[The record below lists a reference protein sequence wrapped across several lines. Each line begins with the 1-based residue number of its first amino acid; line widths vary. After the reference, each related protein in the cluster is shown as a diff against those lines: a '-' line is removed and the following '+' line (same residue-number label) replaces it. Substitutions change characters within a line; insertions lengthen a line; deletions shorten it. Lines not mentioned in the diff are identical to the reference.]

1 VVAVIEKGFPFVER
15 FWTKDDVEAAY
26 ALIKTKVADVPLL
39 LLKKEHYIDE
49 TSYSILAGN
58 KETEEVNAFIREYV
72 GANDNLK
79 FKGGEFVSIKSPD
92 DAILDK
98 DYLLVDYFTEP
109 SKITVRIAK
118 GEPSLEDHFNNG
130 TLVEKALR
138 LLKRKSI
145 EPTDESLHEI
155 IVHQSDERTESQ
167 ESRINMKMSMIDG
180 KDKKVYLSSAENAYV
195 YVIIWKL
202 LFPDMS
208 PEDFSSVKILDG
220 AGGYGS
226 RLMAAIMMNASY
238 VGVEPNP
245 LSSPGFSK
253 MIEMFGSSE
262 KQKMLEDGLPG
273 AVGVENLPFGWADIV
288 MFSPP
293 MWGKEVYNDDTVKN
307 QSTNMFNNEKVWLK
321 EFLHASIEVLWSRLR
336 VGGYIV
342 FQSVRYD
349 YIGQHMIK
357 EHVEKQKDAE
367 FKGILSRV
375 TTGGRYKPNWVWQKT
390 NGSSESASSVVEKE
404 SVKGEEKGKG
414 EGEDADAP
422 DAPESEIP
430 KKKNKIV
437 FKKNK
442 TVKKNPQE

>member
-1 VVAVIEKGFPFVER
+1 
-15 FWTKDDVEAAY
+15 
-26 ALIKTKVADVPLL
+26 
-39 LLKKEHYIDE
+39 
-49 TSYSILAGN
+49 
-58 KETEEVNAFIREYV
+58 
-72 GANDNLK
+72 
-79 FKGGEFVSIKSPD
+79 
-92 DAILDK
+92 
-98 DYLLVDYFTEP
+98 
-109 SKITVRIAK
+109 
-118 GEPSLEDHFNNG
+118 
-130 TLVEKALR
+130 
-138 LLKRKSI
+138 
-145 EPTDESLHEI
+145 
-155 IVHQSDERTESQ
+155 
-167 ESRINMKMSMIDG
+167 
-180 KDKKVYLSSAENAYV
+180 
-195 YVIIWKL
+195 
-202 LFPDMS
+202 
-208 PEDFSSVKILDG
+208 
-220 AGGYGS
+220 
-226 RLMAAIMMNASY
+226 MAAIMMNASY

-390 NGSSESASSVVEKE
+390 NGASASSVVEKE

-414 EGEDADAP
+414 EDAP
-422 DAPESEIP
+422 DAPDASESEIP

-442 TVKKNPQE
+442 TVKKTPQE